1 MENIEV
7 HDLLDL
13 KNNNFIR
20 LMLSNGDGVEDPEIL
35 HLSCNLFKFNRW
47 GIRQSRVMIV
57 SNKHLYNLTAMGMT
71 CKFFYF
77 KSFIFN

>member
-47 GIRQSRVMIV
+47 GIRQ
-57 SNKHLYNLTAMGMT
+57 
-71 CKFFYF
+71 
-77 KSFIFN
+77 